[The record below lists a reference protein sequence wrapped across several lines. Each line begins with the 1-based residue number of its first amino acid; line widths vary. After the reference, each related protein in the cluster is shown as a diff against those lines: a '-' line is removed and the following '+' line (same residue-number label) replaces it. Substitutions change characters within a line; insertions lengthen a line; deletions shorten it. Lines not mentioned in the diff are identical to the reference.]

1 MYYHS
6 SLADLALFFLAEY
19 FIIIFKKLEKLKI
32 IIKIFDKGIIW
43 QSFDNKSTL
52 FPSYFQVKY

>member
-1 MYYHS
+1 
-6 SLADLALFFLAEY
+6 LAEY